1 MKNIKKI
8 QFNNL
13 ITKSSDELNALK
25 KSRKSGFTLIEL
37 IVVVA
42 VIALLVAFST
52 ATFVSVTRR
61 KATRVGKLIDSELTL
76 LASNTYSREGQWRLV
91 FEYDP
96 KEKVYVM
103 IQQFN
108 IAEKPKDD
116 VEDDDLTDGQDNK
129 MNDEWNDQWNDFS
142 RTPLSPSVELSFGDD
157 DFDESDNKDTY
168 YISLSR
174 EKGCYLSEGVFAED
188 SFEGEFNGNIYVR
201 SANKVVTI
209 HMSKESGG
217 HRVVD

>member
-13 ITKSSDELNALK
+13 ISKSADDLNDLK

-42 VIALLVAFST
+42 VIALLVAFS
-52 ATFVSVTRR
+52 AGTFVSVTRR

-76 LASNTYSREGQWRLV
+76 LASNAYSREGQWRLV

-96 KEKVYVM
+96 EEKVYVM

-108 IAEKPKDD
+108 TAEKPKDD
-116 VEDDDLTDGQDNK
+116 VEDDDLTDVQDNN
-129 MNDEWNDQWNDFS
+129 MNDKWNDQWNDFS

-157 DFDESDNKDTY
+157 DFDEADNKDTY

-174 EKGCYLSEGVFAED
+174 EKGCYLSEGI
-188 SFEGEFNGNIYVR
+188 FEGEFNGNIYVR

>member
-13 ITKSSDELNALK
+13 ISNYNDDIKNLK

-42 VIALLVAFST
+42 VIAVLVAFS
-52 ATFVSVTRR
+52 AGTFVSVTRR

-76 LASNTYSREGQWRLV
+76 LASNAYSRDGYWRLV

-96 KEKVYVM
+96 KEEGYVM

-108 IAEKPKDD
+108 TAEKPKDE
-116 VEDDDLTDGQDNK
+116 VQDDELTDGQDNK
-129 MNDEWNDQWNDFS
+129 LYDKWNEQWNDFS
-142 RTPLSPSVELSFGDD
+142 RTPLSSSVDLSFGDD
-157 DFDESDNKDTY
+157 VFDESKDRNTY
-168 YISLSR
+168 YIAFSR
-174 EKGCYLSEGVFAED
+174 ENGYYLT
-188 SFEGEFNGNIYVR
+188 EGEFNGYFCGNIYVR
-201 SANKVVTI
+201 SAAKIVSVN
-209 HMSKESGG
+209 MSRESGG